1 MLTDKIQMVNTDDL
15 EANLDVQETI
25 EPSKININQVTLKV
39 SKVTEIL
46 EPERQRL
53 FEIFNKFKFIILECD
68 PLPNLQDNLLDL
80 KKFFGSVLRHRRS
93 DEHGIVA
100 VENLYN
106 SPANNVSRSTTNRM
120 HPMHTDGTADID
132 PPKVVALQCEINSHN
147 GGYSQ
152 IVYGESVYDY
162 LMKNHP
168 QELQKLFTNP
178 VSITNLGGKT
188 DTRPIFIEKE
198 GRILM
203 SFKADSVVT
212 ITVPPPIEK
221 VFNIIKNYVNDP
233 NNQFIFKLKA
243 NQIQI
248 IDNMSVLHG
257 RTSFPEN
264 EIRKIN
270 RLWFDGISE
279 YTHQLQF
286 GFIPKSKLL
295 NP

>member
-1 MLTDKIQMVNTDDL
+1 LPKP
-15 EANLDVQETI
+15 QE
-25 EPSKININQVTLKV
+25 
-39 SKVTEIL
+39 
-46 EPERQRL
+46 
-53 FEIFNKFKFIILECD
+53 
-68 PLPNLQDNLLDL
+68 NLLAL

-106 SPANNVSRSTTNRM
+106 SPANNVSRSATNRM

-132 PPKVVALQCEINSHN
+132 TPKAVALQCELNSQN

-152 IVYGESVYDY
+152 IVYGESVYEY

-168 QELQKLFTNP
+168 QELQKLLTHSI
-178 VSITNLGGKT
+178 SITNLGGKT

-198 GRILM
+198 GRISM

-212 ITVPPPIEK
+212 IKVPPPIEK
-221 VFNIIKNYVNDP
+221 VFKMIRNYVNDP
-233 NNQFIFKLKA
+233 SNQFIFKLKV

-248 IDNMSVLHG
+248 LDNTSVLHG
-257 RTSFPEN
+257 RTSFPDN
-264 EIRKIN
+264 EVRKIN

>member
-1 MLTDKIQMVNTDDL
+1 MLSDNLQIVTTDSYK
-15 EANLDVQETI
+15 ANLNEETI
-25 EPSKININQVTLKV
+25 AFSQIDLNEITLKV
-39 SKVTEIL
+39 SKVSEIS

-53 FEIFNKFKFIILECD
+53 FEIFNKFKFLILECE
-68 PLPNLQDNLLDL
+68 PLPNFQENLLAL
-80 KKFFGSVLRHRRS
+80 KKYFGSVLRHRRS
-93 DEHGIVA
+93 NEHGIVA
-100 VENLYN
+100 IENLYN
-106 SPANNVSRSTTNRM
+106 SPANHVSRSATNRM
-120 HPMHTDGTADID
+120 HPMHTDGTADAE
-132 PPKVVALQCEINSHN
+132 PPKIVALQCERNSQN

-152 IVYGESVYDY
+152 IAYGKSVYEY

-168 QELQKLFTNP
+168 QELQDLFTHP

-188 DTRPIFIEKE
+188 DTRTIFIEKE
-198 GRILM
+198 GRISI

-212 ITVPPPIEK
+212 IKIPPQIEK
-221 VFNIIKNYVNDP
+221 VYNIIKNYVNDP
-233 NNQFIFKLKA
+233 NNQFLFKLKA

-248 IDNMSVLHG
+248 IDNTSVLHG
-257 RTSFPEN
+257 RTSFPDN
-264 EIRKIN
+264 EVRKIH